1 MSGGEIT
8 KMLNDILHPS
18 QKDHIPAVGG
28 VNDATGWK
36 RLEKIN
42 SFIQQS
48 PPLKPWSHSESK
60 VRNGNLFMLNAVGK
74 VRKVFQTRRKSNQGS
89 REG

>member
-1 MSGGEIT
+1 
-8 KMLNDILHPS
+8 MLNDILHPS

-28 VNDATGWK
+28 VNDASGWK

-48 PPLKPWSHSESK
+48 PPLKPWALRDKNAESK
-60 VRNGNLFMLNAVGK
+60 VSNCRDLA
-74 VRKVFQTRRKSNQGS
+74 RTKSQGGQ
-89 REG
+89 RP